1 MAARRASSRA
11 RARASTINDSPARHR
26 RLVVEPL
33 SHLSRLKDRA
43 ARAEKSRIRMGAAAA
58 RGRAVQAHCKDSHL
72 VYAPLLLTST
82 KEVASS

>member
-43 ARAEKSRIRMGAAAA
+43 ARAEKSRIRMGAAA
-58 RGRAVQAHCKDSHL
+58 RAVQDCKDSHL